1 MERKRRLP
9 PVIDRLP
16 GNPIGLF
23 RLGNGVILDERD
35 PPGGP
40 ARVGEC
46 VTLSVA
52 IEKPGWCPY
61 EYVGV
66 EVTALAGE
74 HYRGTV
80 LRTPIDPNVTGRMQK
95 GTELVFDMAHV
106 FTVRPVE

>member
-23 RLGNGVILDERD
+23 QRGNDVLMDERD

-40 ARVGEC
+40 ARVGEW
-46 VTLSVA
+46 VTLAVA
-52 IEKPGWCPY
+52 IEKPDWSPY

-66 EVTALAGE
+66 EVTAVEGDRF
-74 HYRGTV
+74 RGT
-80 LRTPIDPNVTGRMQK
+80 LRSEPFDPAVRDRLQK
-95 GTELVFDMAHV
+95 GAPFTFAMDHV
-106 FTVRPVE
+106 FMVRPVE